1 MFKRPKNYPVKV
13 HKVGGTWRRAD
24 KWLMGTKKKGR
35 GVSYRALWEAEGSP
49 YPFEAWLREKGLV
62 IPK

>member
-1 MFKRPKNYPVKV
+1 MKV

-24 KWLMGTKKKGR
+24 KWLMGNKKKGR